1 MVWNWSFSSNL
12 HSLKKITKGNDRKI
26 QRGENVSDRRLGR
39 ATQSDLI
46 NPLWQ
51 SRGIHMI

>member
-1 MVWNWSFSSNL
+1 MK
-12 HSLKKITKGNDRKI
+12 KKITKGQDRKI
-26 QRGENVSDRRLGR
+26 QRGEHVSDRRLGR

-51 SRGIHMI
+51 SKGIHMI